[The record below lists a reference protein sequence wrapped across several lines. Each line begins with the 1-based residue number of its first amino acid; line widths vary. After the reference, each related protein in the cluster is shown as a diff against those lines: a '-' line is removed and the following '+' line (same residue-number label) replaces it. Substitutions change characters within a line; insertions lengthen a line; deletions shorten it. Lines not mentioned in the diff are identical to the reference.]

1 MDEQAPEQSKPLH
14 FDTALFAIRAKT
26 KRGSKGL
33 REAAREIDGVSAS
46 TLSRIESEHTVDLRT
61 VGKVCQWLGMSPDDF
76 FSMEATRQPE
86 PLTAYQRIEF
96 ILRSETQLEESE
108 INSIITLII
117 ALDCCE

>member
-1 MDEQAPEQSKPLH
+1 
-14 FDTALFAIRAKT
+14 
-26 KRGSKGL
+26 KRGNKGL

-46 TLSRIESEHTVDLRT
+46 TLSRIEREERTIDLQTVCN
-61 VGKVCQWLGMSPDDF
+61 VCAWLGMSPNDF
-76 FSMEATRQPE
+76 FSREAARQPE